1 MRIPSSVFAVGRT
14 AAVLCLIAGTA
25 ALMSGDKNKAPLS
38 PHEKAYYASTYLV
51 NYVQPGLQFTIVSA
65 TVGSDGTISVHY
77 KVSDPNGAPLDVTG
91 VGTPGTVSVSY
102 LAAYIAPGQAQFTSY
117 FTRTATAATGSAT
130 ATQASGDSG
139 GTLQTVA
146 MGEYIYTFHN
156 KATSPNLTVTHRI
169 GLYGSR
175 NLSAFD
181 LGTNYAS
188 TTYDFVP
195 NGSKVTVVRDIVRTP
210 DCNSCHDNL
219 AFHGGSRVGVAICI
233 MCHQPQSV
241 DPNTGNTLD
250 FPVMI
255 HKIHMGS
262 SLPSVQSGKP
272 YQIVGYQNAVSDWST
287 VVYPADVRRCQTCHN
302 PKNGAAQTN
311 AWMTTPNRAAC
322 GACHDDVNFVTGA
335 NHNSLPQADDSQC
348 ASCHLPQGTQEFD
361 ASILGAHTI
370 PENSV
375 QISGLNFTL
384 VKVQHNSPGLQ
395 PVVTFTVKDNKGNPI
410 ALSTLGSL
418 SLTMVGPT
426 TDYGLTNFGS
436 DTTSTPGYVTES
448 TVATS
453 SNCGGDGTCVY
464 TFTHPIPT
472 GAKGTY
478 AIGIEGRI
486 TQTIYPNSPVSQSV
500 QYGGLNQVIYFSVDG
515 SAVTPRRAPVALANC
530 NNCHAKLEV
539 HGSLRNN
546 TVYCV
551 FCHNP
556 SNTDFTT
563 RPTSVVASDKT
574 LPNQAINLALM
585 VHKIH
590 TGTNLEV
597 NFNQDYIIVGHGGSH
612 NSFGAAYASVPSSI
626 PNTGVRFPTMS
637 PTGGVG
643 DTTKCYMC
651 HVNGSE
657 QNLPVGLNAVT
668 DPQGMLNPSPAT
680 TSACTACHLTASAVA
695 HAKANTSP
703 KFGESCD
710 VCHGAAGAYAATQV
724 HAGQ

>member
-1 MRIPSSVFAVGRT
+1 MRIPSSAFAVGRT
-14 AAVLCLIAGTA
+14 AAVLCLIAGSA

-38 PHEKAYYASTYLV
+38 PHEKAYYASSSLV
-51 NYVQPGLQFTIVSA
+51 NYVQPGLQFSIVSA
-65 TVGSDGTISVHY
+65 SVASDGTIAVHY

-91 VGTPGTVSVSY
+91 VATPGTISVSY
-102 LAAYIAPGQAQFTSY
+102 LAAYIGQGKTQFSSY
-117 FTRTATAATGSAT
+117 FTRTVTAVKGGATG
-130 ATQASGDSG
+130 TQATGDSG

-146 MGEYIYTFHN
+146 TGEYIYTFHN
-156 KATSPNLTVTHRI
+156 KAVSPDLTVTHRI

-175 NLSAFD
+175 NLTAFD
-181 LGTNYAS
+181 LGTNYA
-188 TTYDFVP
+188 TATYDFVP

-219 AFHGGSRVGVAICI
+219 AFHGGSRVGVQICV

-250 FPVMI
+250 FPVMV

-262 SLPSVQSGKP
+262 SLPSVQAGGA

-335 NHNSLPQADDSQC
+335 NHNNLPQVDDSQC
-348 ASCHLPQGTQEFD
+348 ATCHLPQGTQEFD

-375 QISGLNFTL
+375 QITGLNFTL
-384 VKVQHNSPGLQ
+384 VKVQHNAPGLQ
-395 PVVTFTVKDNKGNPI
+395 PVVTFTVKDNSGNPI
-410 ALSTLGSL
+410 PMSTMATGTL

-426 TDYGLTNFGS
+426 TDYGNTNFGS
-436 DTTSTPGYVTES
+436 DTSSTPGYVTES
-448 TVATS
+448 TVAKS
-453 SNCGGDGTCVY
+453 ASCGGDGTCVY
-464 TFTHPIPT
+464 TFTHPIPA
-472 GAKGTY
+472 GSKGTF
-478 AIGIEGRI
+478 AIGIEGRL
-486 TQTIYPNSPVSQSV
+486 TQTIYPNTPVSQSV

-515 SAVTPRRAPVALANC
+515 SPVTPRRTVVALNNC

-539 HGSLRNN
+539 HGGLRNN
-546 TVYCV
+546 TLYCV
-551 FCHNP
+551 MCHNP

-563 RPTSVVASDKT
+563 RPTATVAADQK
-574 LPNQAINLALM
+574 LPPQAINMALM

-590 TGTNLEV
+590 TGENLAQ
-597 NFNQDYIIVGHGGSH
+597 FNQTYIVVGHGGSH
-612 NSFGAAYASVPSSI
+612 NDFSD
-626 PNTGVRFPTMS
+626 VRYPVMG
-637 PTGGVG
+637 PTGGTG
-643 DTTKCYMC
+643 DTTKCYIC

-657 QNLPVGLNAVT
+657 QNLPIGMNAVT
-668 DPQGMLNPSPAT
+668 DPQGMLTPSPTT
-680 TSACTACHLTASAVA
+680 TSACTACHLTDAAVA
-695 HAKANTSP
+695 HARANTSP

-710 VCHGAAGAYAATQV
+710 VCHGSAGAFAATQV

>member
-1 MRIPSSVFAVGRT
+1 MRIPSSAFAVGRT
-14 AAVLCLIAGTA
+14 AAVLCLIAATA
-25 ALMSGDKNKAPLS
+25 ALMSGDKKNALN
-38 PHEKAYYASTYLV
+38 PHEKAYYASPSLV
-51 NYVQPGLQFTIVSA
+51 QYVQPGLQFSIVSA
-65 TVGSDGTISVHY
+65 TVGADGTISVHY
-77 KVSDPNGAPLDVTG
+77 KVADPNGAPLDVTG
-91 VGTPGTVSVSY
+91 VATPGTVSVSY
-102 LAAYIAPGQAQFTSY
+102 LAAYIAPGQSQFTSY
-117 FTRTATAATGSAT
+117 FTRTVTAVTGGATG
-130 ATQASGDSG
+130 TQATGDSG
-139 GTLQTVA
+139 GSLQTVA
-146 MGEYIYTFHN
+146 EGEYIYTFHS
-156 KATSPNLTVTHRI
+156 KAVNPNLTVTHRL

-175 NLSAFD
+175 NLTAFD

-233 MCHQPQSV
+233 MCHQPQSS

-250 FPVMI
+250 MPVMI

-262 SLPSVQSGKP
+262 SLPSVQAGGK

-287 VVYPADVRRCQTCHN
+287 EVYPADVRRCQTCHN

-311 AWMTTPNRAAC
+311 AWLTTPNRAAC
-322 GACHDDVNFVTGA
+322 GACHDNVNWVTGA

-361 ASILGAHTI
+361 ASIMGAHTI

-375 QISGLNFTL
+375 QIPGLNFTL
-384 VKVQHNSPGLQ
+384 ASVQHGTPGLK
-395 PVVTFTVKDNKGNPI
+395 PIVTFTVKDNKGNPI
-410 ALSTLGSL
+410 PMSTMATGSL

-426 TDYGLTNFGS
+426 TDYGTTNFGP

-448 TVATS
+448 TVASTAS
-453 SNCGGDGTCVY
+453 CGSDGTCTY
-464 TFTHPIPT
+464 TFTHAVPAN
-472 GAKGTY
+472 AKGTY
-478 AIGIEGRI
+478 AIGVEGRL
-486 TQTIYPNSPVSQSV
+486 TATIYPNTPNSQSV

-515 SAVTPRRAPVALANC
+515 SPVTPRRAPVALANC
-530 NNCHAKLEV
+530 NNCHAKLEL

-546 TVYCV
+546 TTYCV

-556 SNTDFTT
+556 DNTDFTT
-563 RPTSVVASDKT
+563 RPTATVASDKSQ
-574 LPNQAINLALM
+574 PNQAINFALM

-590 TGTNLEV
+590 TGVNLAQ
-597 NFNQDYIIVGHGGSH
+597 FNQTYVVVGHGGSH
-612 NSFGAAYASVPSSI
+612 NDFSDVLY
-626 PNTGVRFPTMS
+626 PTMG
-637 PTGGVG
+637 PTGSVG

-651 HVNGSE
+651 HANGSE
-657 QNLPVGLNAVT
+657 QVLPIGLNPVT
-668 DPQGMLNPSPAT
+668 DPQGMLSPSPAT
-680 TSACTACHLTASAVA
+680 TSACTACHLTTAAVA
-695 HAKANTSP
+695 HAQANTDP

-710 VCHGAAGAYAATQV
+710 ICHGASGAYAATQV